1 MQITAI
7 PAFDDN
13 YIWAIQPAAN
23 PRRVIVVDPGCADRC
38 QQWLDDQHCE
48 LVAILLT
55 HHHWDHSQG
64 VAALVERWHCPVYGP
79 ANSPFREINH
89 ALQHHDRV
97 SFAALGI
104 TLQVI
109 ATPGHTLDHIS
120 YYGHGALFCGD
131 TLFLAGCGRR
141 FEGTVE
147 QFYQSLQL
155 LAALPAATQVYCG
168 HEYSAANLRFA
179 AAVMPHSQAVIAAQQ
194 RVQQLREQGLP
205 SLPSRLAEEHAINP
219 FLRATSAA
227 EFGRL
232 REWKDRF

>member
-23 PRRVIVVDPGCADRC
+23 LRQVIVVDPGCADRC

-79 ANSPFREINH
+79 ANSPFGEIDQT
-89 ALQHHDRV
+89 LQHDDRV
-97 SFAALGI
+97 SFAALGV

-141 FEGTVE
+141 FEGTAE

-155 LAALPAATQVYCG
+155 LAALPAATQIYCG

-179 AAVMPHSQAVIAAQQ
+179 AVAMPHSQAVIAAQQ

-205 SLPSRLAEEHAINP
+205 SLPSRLADEYAINP